1 MIIGTTR
8 EWLNQIGAV
17 LLTRK
22 RERLFL
28 SSTSLRSYT
37 GKDCGPCLV
46 IMEMFWML
54 TFRIRDVREVKRF
67 GFVRYASMED
77 AMRAQERLEGFPI
90 YKYWVR
96 VHLARFN
103 LNLAANMGEV
113 ENCGETRTWS
123 RREGGR
129 RKKQE
134 CFGACKFWRA
144 ADLAK
149 KLHDEG
155 IKDASIMRLSGTVFL
170 LIFKDHERLE
180 ELDSLTLDDAVENQ
194 KLNDEFEG
202 QGEESAES
210 STENLVVEKIAEGK
224 ESLRADME
232 HLEAT
237 TVPSEN
243 VLCQDERVTNVI
255 LNEKERS
262 FDLEGYC
269 PADIVTR
276 EKVAGFAREDHEEAA
291 IFFETIQRIPGEV
304 QTNDLESR
312 GDVFVPR
319 LCSNEVNVSPD
330 CSLSISHDG
339 VEGCYLLQTKSACPG
354 GSVGVGNFFHVDNT
368 TRFIE
373 DISLMG
379 MEASATMFHSKSNV
393 EGETRN

>member
-1 MIIGTTR
+1 M
-8 EWLNQIGAV
+8 ES
-17 LLTRK
+17 
-22 RERLFL
+22 ERGRAAEKTGMF
-28 SSTSLRSYT
+28 RSVV
-37 GKDCGPCLV
+37 GVIDRIKSEILKNCLV
-46 IMEMFWML
+46 GWC
-54 TFRIRDVREVKRF
+54 
-67 GFVRYASMED
+67 S
-77 AMRAQERLEGFPI
+77 
-90 YKYWVR
+90 
-96 VHLARFN
+96 
-103 LNLAANMGEV
+103 
-113 ENCGETRTWS
+113 
-123 RREGGR
+123 
-129 RKKQE
+129 
-134 CFGACKFWRA
+134 KFWRA

-170 LIFKDHERLE
+170 LIFKDHERLVSFMKEHEGALKKWFRSVQEWQE
-180 ELDSLTLDDAVENQ
+180 ELPDCNRRADDAVENQ